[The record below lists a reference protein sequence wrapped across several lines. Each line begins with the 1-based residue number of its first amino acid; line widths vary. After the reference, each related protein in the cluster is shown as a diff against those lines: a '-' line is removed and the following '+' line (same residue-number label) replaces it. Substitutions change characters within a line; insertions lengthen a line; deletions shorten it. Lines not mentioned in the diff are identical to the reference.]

1 MTEKF
6 EKILEFTSN
15 NRNTDLNINL
25 IIFTQQKSKIK
36 DWHMPKDVQN
46 VQKWKSSHTSEE
58 RKNSNKNSLAVL
70 NVIESVQTFWPSK
83 PISQ

>member
-36 DWHMPKDVQN
+36 DWYMPKDVQN

-58 RKNSNKNSLAVL
+58 RRNSNKNSLAVL
-70 NVIESVQTFWPSK
+70 NVIENVQTF
-83 PISQ
+83 

>member
-58 RKNSNKNSLAVL
+58 RRNSNKNSLAVL
-70 NVIESVQTFWPSK
+70 NVIENVRTF
-83 PISQ
+83 